1 MKKNTFKI
9 IVLFVMTFSISSYS
23 QTEKE
28 KSVILSQTNIS
39 NLKKLKSQFGKSQ
52 MSKYDKAAALAKQNG
67 WPIKFASPDGTY
79 SELKEVTESG
89 FPLYRVTR
97 NEGSAFTSRVARL
110 RPNGGL
116 GLNLT
121 GKDLFV
127 GVWDQDNATI
137 AHEDFGGRAFVYDN
151 NTNPTS
157 YHSSHVTGTMISS
170 GTNSIN
176 GSGKGIAY
184 EAYAYVSNWNR
195 DLEEMTELATNN
207 GLLLSNHSYGLLAT
221 SASFPE
227 FIFGAYRADSRDID
241 QIAFDAP
248 YYQPVIAAGND
259 RNKVPNINASKDGY
273 DLLTDFSTAKNAIVV
288 AAVEGLDSGGYVNAS
303 SVVMSNFS
311 SWGPTDDN
319 RIKPDIA
326 TKGVNVYSTTNAG
339 NNKGYGTISGTSMA
353 APGVTGT
360 LLLLQQH
367 FRNITTGFMRSATLR
382 GLMVHSADE
391 AGDAKGPDPKF
402 GWGLLNAEKAVGL
415 ISNAYKTN
423 NNVIIQEF
431 DSRTAP
437 LFQGGV
443 YTKIVKAKGSEP
455 LVATISWTDQAGLAN
470 NGTVDLT
477 TPVLVNDLD
486 IRITKNTEVFFPW
499 RLNDVRNQPAVQGDN
514 KVDNIEKVE
523 IDLPTSDLYTITVSH
538 KGILSGNSQDFS
550 LIISGLEENTLST
563 NDSDFKYFNI
573 SPNPMDDL
581 VNISVQSDISE
592 DMYLEVYNLLGVRQI
607 FKKINSQNNNFVDTV
622 DVTSLMPGFYI
633 FKIKQ
638 GVKQSSWK
646 IIKN

>member
-353 APGVTGT
+353 APGVTGA

-622 DVTSLMPGFYI
+622 DVTSLVPGFYI

>member
-353 APGVTGT
+353 APGVTGA

>member
-288 AAVEGLDSGGYVNAS
+288 AAIEGLDSGGYVNAS

-353 APGVTGT
+353 APGVTGA

-607 FKKINSQNNNFVDTV
+607 FKKINSQNSNFVDTV

>member
-39 NLKKLKSQFGKSQ
+39 NLKKLKSQFVKSQ

-67 WPIKFASPDGTY
+67 WPIKFASSDGTY

-622 DVTSLMPGFYI
+622 DVTSLVPGFYI

>member
-514 KVDNIEKVE
+514 KVDNVEKVE

>member
-1 MKKNTFKI
+1 
-9 IVLFVMTFSISSYS
+9 
-23 QTEKE
+23 
-28 KSVILSQTNIS
+28 
-39 NLKKLKSQFGKSQ
+39 
-52 MSKYDKAAALAKQNG
+52 
-67 WPIKFASPDGTY
+67 
-79 SELKEVTESG
+79 
-89 FPLYRVTR
+89 
-97 NEGSAFTSRVARL
+97 
-110 RPNGGL
+110 
-116 GLNLT
+116 
-121 GKDLFV
+121 
-127 GVWDQDNATI
+127 
-137 AHEDFGGRAFVYDN
+137 
-151 NTNPTS
+151 
-157 YHSSHVTGTMISS
+157 
-170 GTNSIN
+170 
-176 GSGKGIAY
+176 
-184 EAYAYVSNWNR
+184 
-195 DLEEMTELATNN
+195 
-207 GLLLSNHSYGLLAT
+207 
-221 SASFPE
+221 
-227 FIFGAYRADSRDID
+227 
-241 QIAFDAP
+241 
-248 YYQPVIAAGND
+248 
-259 RNKVPNINASKDGY
+259 
-273 DLLTDFSTAKNAIVV
+273 
-288 AAVEGLDSGGYVNAS
+288 
-303 SVVMSNFS
+303 
-311 SWGPTDDN
+311 
-319 RIKPDIA
+319 
-326 TKGVNVYSTTNAG
+326 
-339 NNKGYGTISGTSMA
+339 
-353 APGVTGT
+353 
-360 LLLLQQH
+360 LLQQH

-622 DVTSLMPGFYI
+622 DVTSLVPGFYI

>member
-1 MKKNTFKI
+1 MKKNTFRI
-9 IVLFVMTFSISSYS
+9 IVLFVMAFSISSYS

-39 NLKKLKSQFGKSQ
+39 NLKKLKTQFGKNQ
-52 MSKYDKAAALAKQNG
+52 MSKYDKAAVLAKQNG
-67 WPIKFASPDGTY
+67 WPIRFASPDGTF

-97 NEGSAFTSRVARL
+97 NEGSAFTSRVTGL

-170 GTNSIN
+170 GANSIN

-241 QIAFDAP
+241 KIAFDAP

-288 AAVEGLDSGGYVNAS
+288 AAVEGLDSGGYVNAG

-499 RLNDVRNQPAVQGDN
+499 RLNDVRNQPAVKGDN

-523 IDLPTSDLYTITVSH
+523 IDLPASDFYTITVSH
-538 KGILSGNSQDFS
+538 KGILSGNNQDFS

-573 SPNPMDDL
+573 SPNPMDDF
-581 VNISVQSDISE
+581 VNISVQSDLSE

-622 DVTSLMPGFYI
+622 DVTSLLPGFYV

>member
-9 IVLFVMTFSISSYS
+9 IALFAIAFSASSYS
-23 QTEKE
+23 QTNKE
-28 KSVILSQTNIS
+28 KSVIISQTNVS
-39 NLKKLKSQFGKSQ
+39 NLSKLKAKFIEVQAGKY
-52 MSKYDKAAALAKQNG
+52 KKAVALAKQNG
-67 WPIKFASPDGTY
+67 WPIRFTSPDGNY
-79 SELKEVTESG
+79 SELKEVTENG

-97 NEGSAFTSRVARL
+97 NEGSAFTSRVTKL

-170 GTNSIN
+170 GVNSVN
-176 GSGKGIAY
+176 RSGRGIAY

-221 SASFPE
+221 STSFPE
-227 FIFGAYRADSRDID
+227 YIFGAYRADSRDLD
-241 QIAFDAP
+241 QVTFDAP

-259 RNKVPNINASKDGY
+259 RNKVPNINPSKDGY
-273 DLLTDFSTAKNAIVV
+273 DLLTDFSTAKNAVVV
-288 AAVEGLDSGGYVNAS
+288 AAVEGLNVIGYVNAS

-326 TKGVNVYSTTNAG
+326 TKGVNVYSTTNAA

-360 LLLLQQH
+360 LLLLQEH

-382 GLMVHSADE
+382 GLMIHSADE
-391 AGDAKGPDPKF
+391 AGDANGPDSKF

-423 NNVIIQEF
+423 SNVIIQEF
-431 DSRTAP
+431 DSRTSP
-437 LFQGGV
+437 LLQGNV
-443 YTKIVKAKGSEP
+443 YTKIVKAKGNEP
-455 LVATISWTDQAGLAN
+455 LVATISWTDHPGIAN
-470 NGTVDLT
+470 NGTVDLV

-486 IRITKNTEVFFPW
+486 IRIVKGTDFFFPW
-499 RLNDVRNQPAVQGDN
+499 RLNDVRSQPAIKADN
-514 KVDNIEKVE
+514 SVDNIEKVE
-523 IDLPTSDLYTITVSH
+523 VDSPTSDLYTITVSH
-538 KGILSGNSQDFS
+538 KGTLRGNTQDFS
-550 LIISGLEENTLST
+550 LIISGLEEITLS
-563 NDSDFKYFNI
+563 NNESDFKYLNI
-573 SPNPMDDL
+573 WPNPMDDL
-581 VNISVQSDISE
+581 INIFVQSDLSDDI
-592 DMYLEVYNLLGVRQI
+592 YLEVYNLLGVKQMI
-607 FKKINSQNNNFVDTV
+607 KKINSQNNTFTDTLYVD
-622 DVTSLMPGFYI
+622 SLSPGFYV

-638 GVKQSSWK
+638 GKKESSWK
-646 IIKN
+646 MVKK